1 MKEREILFLSSSA
14 TIDIAALLSGI
25 AELRDK
31 HGWSVHIIGDI
42 DSRKTLRRLLEFWN
56 PDGCIV
62 HCALD
67 DKAFNAADFAGVPTV
82 WLDRDPATLPPG
94 ALCVMQD
101 ARSVGTIAAKE
112 LLRYDLASYAFID
125 RSDAPFWSKGRREAF
140 KEAVELNRSPYFE
153 FCEKGASSWTK
164 RLSGFIRSL
173 SRPAGLFCANDTVAA
188 DVISVASRA
197 GIAIPE
203 ELLVVGVDDVEAYCE
218 ALSPTLTSVR
228 PSFAEE
234 GRGAADLLAKRLANP
249 RLKGI
254 VKTFSAHEI
263 TLRQSTR
270 RISAKGGNIGLALE
284 MIRRRAS
291 EGVSVG
297 EVVKLMGCSRRS
309 AEIRF
314 KQYLHSSILDEI
326 HSARIELAK
335 KLISDGDGQIG
346 GLHLRCGFSSPAT
359 FRRVFKSFTGV
370 SPQVYRQ
377 KSATSFS
384 ER

>member
-1 MKEREILFLSSSA
+1 MLKMKEREILFLSSSA
-14 TIDIAALLSGI
+14 TIDIAVLLSGI
-25 AELRDK
+25 AELRNK

-42 DSRKTLRRLLEFWN
+42 DSRKTLLKLLEFWN

-101 ARSVGTIAAKE
+101 ARSAGTIAAKE

-173 SRPAGLFCANDTVAA
+173 SRPAGVFCANDTVAA

-197 GIAIPE
+197 GIAIPK

-270 RISAKGGNIGLALE
+270 RIAAKGGNIGVALE

-335 KLISDGDGQIG
+335 KLISDGGAHIS

-370 SPQVYRQ
+370 SPQDYQ
-377 KSATSFS
+377 KIV
-384 ER
+384 

>member
-1 MKEREILFLSSSA
+1 MKKRDILFLSSSA

-25 AELRDK
+25 AALRDK
-31 HGWSVHIIGDI
+31 YGWSVHIIGDI
-42 DSRKTLRRLLEFWN
+42 DSRKTLLKLLEFWN

-82 WLDRDPATLPPG
+82 WLDRDPATLPPV

-101 ARSVGTIAAKE
+101 AQSVGTIAAKE
-112 LLRYDLASYAFID
+112 LLRYDLASYAFVD
-125 RSDAPFWSKGRREAF
+125 RADAPFWSKGRREAF

-153 FCEKGASSWTK
+153 FCEKGASSWAK

-173 SRPAGLFCANDTVAA
+173 SRPAGVFCANDTVAA

-234 GRGAADLLAKRLANP
+234 GRGAANLLAKRLANP
-249 RLKGI
+249 RLKGV

-284 MIRRRAS
+284 MIRRRAG
-291 EGVSVG
+291 EGVTVD
-297 EVVKLMGCSRRS
+297 EVVKLMECSRRS

-335 KLISDGDGQIG
+335 KLISDGGAHIS

-370 SPQVYRQ
+370 SPQD
-377 KSATSFS
+377 
-384 ER
+384 

>member
-42 DSRKTLRRLLEFWN
+42 DSRKTLLKLLEFWN

-82 WLDRDPATLPPG
+82 WLDRDPVTLPPG

-203 ELLVVGVDDVEAYCE
+203 KLLVVGVDDVEAYCE

-297 EVVKLMGCSRRS
+297 EVVKLMKCSRRS

-335 KLISDGDGQIG
+335 KLISDGGAHIG
-346 GLHLRCGFSSPAT
+346 GLHLRCGFESPAT
-359 FRRVFKSFTGV
+359 FRRVFKSVTGL
-370 SPQVYRQ
+370 SPQAFLKNTKR
-377 KSATSFS
+377 
-384 ER
+384 

>member
-42 DSRKTLRRLLEFWN
+42 DSRKTLLKLLEFWN

-335 KLISDGDGQIG
+335 KLISDGGAHIG
-346 GLHLRCGFSSPAT
+346 GLHRRCGFDSPAT
-359 FRRVFKSFTGV
+359 FRRVFKSITGL
-370 SPQVYRQ
+370 SPQAYRQ
-377 KSATSFS
+377 KH
-384 ER
+384 

>member
-1 MKEREILFLSSSA
+1 MKKRDILFLSSSA
-14 TIDIAALLSGI
+14 TIDIAVLLSGI

-42 DSRKTLRRLLEFWN
+42 DSRKTLLKLLEFWN

-112 LLRYDLASYAFID
+112 LLRYDLASYAFVD
-125 RSDAPFWSKGRREAF
+125 RADAPFWSKGRCEAF
-140 KEAVELNRSPYFE
+140 KEAVELNRNPYFE

-173 SRPAGLFCANDTVAA
+173 SRPAGVFCANDTVAA

-228 PSFAEE
+228 PSVAEE

-335 KLISDGDGQIG
+335 KLISDGGAHIG

-359 FRRVFKSFTGV
+359 FRRVFKSITGL
-370 SPQVYRQ
+370 SPQAYLQ
-377 KSATSFS
+377 KH
-384 ER
+384 

>member
-42 DSRKTLRRLLEFWN
+42 DSRKTLLKLLEFWN

-82 WLDRDPATLPPG
+82 WLDRDPVTLPPG

-234 GRGAADLLAKRLANP
+234 GRGAANLLAKRLANP
-249 RLKGI
+249 RLKGV

-297 EVVKLMGCSRRS
+297 EVVKLMECSRRS

-335 KLISDGDGQIG
+335 KLISDGGAHIG
-346 GLHLRCGFSSPAT
+346 GLHLRCGFDSPAT
-359 FRRVFKSFTGV
+359 FRRVFKSVTGL
-370 SPQVYRQ
+370 SPQAFLKNTKR
-377 KSATSFS
+377 
-384 ER
+384 

>member
-1 MKEREILFLSSSA
+1 MKKCDILFLSSSA
-14 TIDIAALLSGI
+14 TIDIAVLLSGI
-25 AELRDK
+25 AELRNK

-42 DSRKTLRRLLEFWN
+42 DSRKTLLKLLEFWN

-112 LLRYDLASYAFID
+112 LLRYDLASYAFVD
-125 RSDAPFWSKGRREAF
+125 RADAPFWSKGRREAF
-140 KEAVELNRSPYFE
+140 KEAVELNRNPYFE

-297 EVVKLMGCSRRS
+297 EVVKLMECSRRS

-335 KLISDGDGQIG
+335 KLISDGGAHIG
-346 GLHLRCGFSSPAT
+346 GLHLRCGFDSPAT
-359 FRRVFKSFTGV
+359 FRRVFKSVTGL
-370 SPQVYRQ
+370 SPQAFLKNTKR
-377 KSATSFS
+377 
-384 ER
+384 

>member
-1 MKEREILFLSSSA
+1 MKKRDILFLSSSA
-14 TIDIAALLSGI
+14 TIDLTALLSGI

-42 DSRKTLRRLLEFWN
+42 DSRKTLLKLLEFWN

-112 LLRYDLASYAFID
+112 LLRYDLASYAFVD

-140 KEAVELNRSPYFE
+140 KEAVELNRNPYFE
-153 FCEKGASSWTK
+153 FCEKGASSRTK

-173 SRPAGLFCANDTVAA
+173 SRPAGVFCANDTVAA

-249 RLKGI
+249 RLKGV

-270 RISAKGGNIGLALE
+270 RISAKGGNIAAALE
-284 MIRRRAS
+284 MIRRRAA
-291 EGVSVG
+291 EGVTVG
-297 EVVKLMGCSRRS
+297 EVVKLMECSRRS

-335 KLISDGDGQIG
+335 KLISDGGAHIG
-346 GLHLRCGFSSPAT
+346 GLHRRCGFDSPAT
-359 FRRVFKSFTGV
+359 FRRVFKSITGL
-370 SPQVYRQ
+370 SPQAYLKYTKR
-377 KSATSFS
+377 
-384 ER
+384 

>member
-42 DSRKTLRRLLEFWN
+42 DSRKTLLKLLEFWN

-335 KLISDGDGQIG
+335 KLISDGGAHIG
-346 GLHLRCGFSSPAT
+346 GLHLRCGFDSPAT
-359 FRRVFKSFTGV
+359 FRRVFKSVTGL
-370 SPQVYRQ
+370 SPQAFLQ
-377 KSATSFS
+377 KH
-384 ER
+384 

>member
-42 DSRKTLRRLLEFWN
+42 DSRKTLLKLLEFWN

-284 MIRRRAS
+284 MIRRRAG
-291 EGVSVG
+291 EGVTVD
-297 EVVKLMGCSRRS
+297 EVVKLMECSRRS

-335 KLISDGDGQIG
+335 KLISDGGAHIS

-359 FRRVFKSFTGV
+359 FRRVFKSITGL
-370 SPQVYRQ
+370 SPQAYLQ
-377 KSATSFS
+377 KH
-384 ER
+384 

>member
-42 DSRKTLRRLLEFWN
+42 DSRKTLLKLLEFWN

-173 SRPAGLFCANDTVAA
+173 TRPAGLFCANDTVAA

-203 ELLVVGVDDVEAYCE
+203 KLLVVGVDDVEAYCE

-335 KLISDGDGQIG
+335 KLISDGGAHIG
-346 GLHLRCGFSSPAT
+346 GLHLRCGFDSPAT
-359 FRRVFKSFTGV
+359 FRRVFKSVTGL
-370 SPQVYRQ
+370 SPQAFLQ
-377 KSATSFS
+377 KH
-384 ER
+384 

>member
-42 DSRKTLRRLLEFWN
+42 DSRKTLLKLLEFWN

-67 DKAFNAADFAGVPTV
+67 DKAFNAADFAGMPTV

-203 ELLVVGVDDVEAYCE
+203 KLLVVGVDDVEAYCE

-335 KLISDGDGQIG
+335 KLISDGGAHIG
-346 GLHLRCGFSSPAT
+346 GLHLRCGFDSPAT
-359 FRRVFKSFTGV
+359 FRRVFKSVTGL
-370 SPQVYRQ
+370 SPQAFLQ
-377 KSATSFS
+377 KH
-384 ER
+384 

>member
-1 MKEREILFLSSSA
+1 MKKRDILFLSSSA
-14 TIDIAALLSGI
+14 TIDIAVLLSGI

-42 DSRKTLRRLLEFWN
+42 DSRKTLLKLIEFWN

-67 DKAFNAADFAGVPTV
+67 DKVFNAADFAGMPTV

-101 ARSVGTIAAKE
+101 ARSAGTIAAKE
-112 LLRYDLASYAFID
+112 LLRYDLASYAFVD
-125 RSDAPFWSKGRREAF
+125 RADAPFWSKGRREAF

-153 FCEKGASSWTK
+153 FCEKGVSSWTK

-173 SRPAGLFCANDTVAA
+173 SRPAGVFCANDTVAA

-249 RLKGI
+249 RLKGV

-270 RISAKGGNIGLALE
+270 RISAKGGNIAAALE
-284 MIRRRAS
+284 MIRRRAA

-297 EVVKLMGCSRRS
+297 EVVKLMKCSRRS

-335 KLISDGDGQIG
+335 KLISDGGAHIG
-346 GLHLRCGFSSPAT
+346 GLHLRCGFESPAT
-359 FRRVFKSFTGV
+359 FRRVFKSITGL
-370 SPQVYRQ
+370 SPQAFLKNTKR
-377 KSATSFS
+377 
-384 ER
+384 

>member
-14 TIDIAALLSGI
+14 TIDIAVLLSGI

-42 DSRKTLRRLLEFWN
+42 DSRKTLLKLLEFWN

-203 ELLVVGVDDVEAYCE
+203 KLLVVGVDDVEAYCE

-335 KLISDGDGQIG
+335 KLISDGGAHIG
-346 GLHLRCGFSSPAT
+346 GLHLRCGFDSPAT
-359 FRRVFKSFTGV
+359 FRRVFKSITGL
-370 SPQVYRQ
+370 SPQAYLQ
-377 KSATSFS
+377 KH
-384 ER
+384 

>member
-1 MKEREILFLSSSA
+1 MKKRDILLLSSSA
-14 TIDIAALLSGI
+14 TIDIAVLLSGI

-42 DSRKTLRRLLEFWN
+42 DSRKTLLKLLEFWN

-173 SRPAGLFCANDTVAA
+173 SRPAGVFCANDTVAA

-249 RLKGI
+249 RLKGV

-309 AEIRF
+309 AEIRI

-335 KLISDGDGQIG
+335 KLISDGGAHIS

-359 FRRVFKSFTGV
+359 FRRVFKSITGL
-370 SPQVYRQ
+370 SPQAYLQ
-377 KSATSFS
+377 KH
-384 ER
+384 

>member
-1 MKEREILFLSSSA
+1 MKKCDVLFLSSSA
-14 TIDIAALLSGI
+14 TIDIAVLLSGI

-42 DSRKTLRRLLEFWN
+42 DSRKTLLKLLEFWN

-270 RISAKGGNIGLALE
+270 RISAKGGNIAAALE
-284 MIRRRAS
+284 MIRRMAS

-335 KLISDGDGQIG
+335 KLISDGGAHIG

-359 FRRVFKSFTGV
+359 FRRVFKSITGL
-370 SPQVYRQ
+370 SPQAFLKNTKR
-377 KSATSFS
+377 
-384 ER
+384 

>member
-297 EVVKLMGCSRRS
+297 EVVKLMGSSRRS

-335 KLISDGDGQIG
+335 KLISDGGAHIG
-346 GLHLRCGFSSPAT
+346 GLHRRCGFDSPAT
-359 FRRVFKSFTGV
+359 FRRVFKSVTGL
-370 SPQVYRQ
+370 SPQAFLKYTKR
-377 KSATSFS
+377 
-384 ER
+384 

>member
-1 MKEREILFLSSSA
+1 MKKRDILFLSSSA
-14 TIDIAALLSGI
+14 TIDIAVLLSGI

-42 DSRKTLRRLLEFWN
+42 DSRKTLLKLLEFWN

-67 DKAFNAADFAGVPTV
+67 DKAFNAADFAGMPTV

-101 ARSVGTIAAKE
+101 ARSVGTVAAKE

-188 DVISVASRA
+188 DVISVASHA

-284 MIRRRAS
+284 MIRRRAG
-291 EGVSVG
+291 EGVTVD
-297 EVVKLMGCSRRS
+297 EVVKLMECSRRS

-335 KLISDGDGQIG
+335 KLISDGGAHIG

-359 FRRVFKSFTGV
+359 FRRVFKSITGL
-370 SPQVYRQ
+370 SPQAYLQ
-377 KSATSFS
+377 KH
-384 ER
+384 

>member
-1 MKEREILFLSSSA
+1 MKKNEILFLSSSA
-14 TIDIAALLSGI
+14 TIDLAALLSGI
-25 AELRDK
+25 AGLRDRY
-31 HGWSVHIIGDI
+31 GWSVHIIGDI
-42 DSRKTLRRLLEFWN
+42 DSRRTLRKLLEFWK

-62 HCALD
+62 HCALR
-67 DKAFNAADFAGVPTV
+67 DKVFGAADFAGVPTV
-82 WLDRDPATLPPG
+82 WLDRDPATLPRG
-94 ALCVMQD
+94 SLCVMQD
-101 ARSVGTIAAKE
+101 ARSVGTVAAKE
-112 LLRYDLASYAFID
+112 LLRYDLASYAFVD
-125 RSDAPFWSKGRREAF
+125 RADAPFWSKGRRESF
-140 KEAVELNRSPYFE
+140 KEAVELNRSRYFE
-153 FCEKGASSWTK
+153 FCEKGVSMWTK

-173 SRPAGLFCANDTVAA
+173 ARPAGVFCANDTVAA
-188 DVISVASRA
+188 DVISVAARL
-197 GIAIPE
+197 GIKIPD

-270 RISAKGGNIGLALE
+270 RIAAKGGNIGVALE

-335 KLISDGDGQIG
+335 KLIADGGGQIG
-346 GLHLRCGFSSPAT
+346 GLHLRCGFSATAT

-370 SPQVYRQ
+370 SPQDYQ
-377 KSATSFS
+377 KKV
-384 ER
+384 

>member
-42 DSRKTLRRLLEFWN
+42 DSRKTLLKLLEFWN

-67 DKAFNAADFAGVPTV
+67 DKAFNAADFAGMPTV
-82 WLDRDPATLPPG
+82 WLDRDPATLPSG

-335 KLISDGDGQIG
+335 KLISDGGAHIG
-346 GLHLRCGFSSPAT
+346 GLHLRCGFDSPAT
-359 FRRVFKSFTGV
+359 FRRVFKSITGL
-370 SPQVYRQ
+370 SPQAYLQ
-377 KSATSFS
+377 KH
-384 ER
+384 

>member
-42 DSRKTLRRLLEFWN
+42 DSRKTLLKLLEFWN

-203 ELLVVGVDDVEAYCE
+203 KLLVVGVDDVEAYCE

-335 KLISDGDGQIG
+335 KLISDGGAHIG
-346 GLHLRCGFSSPAT
+346 GLHLRCGFDSPAT
-359 FRRVFKSFTGV
+359 FRRVFKSVTGL
-370 SPQVYRQ
+370 SPQAFLQ
-377 KSATSFS
+377 KH
-384 ER
+384 

>member
-1 MKEREILFLSSSA
+1 MKKCDILFLSSSA
-14 TIDIAALLSGI
+14 TIVIAVLLSGI

-42 DSRKTLRRLLEFWN
+42 DSRKTLLKLLEFWN

-112 LLRYDLASYAFID
+112 LFRYDLASYAFID

-335 KLISDGDGQIG
+335 KLISDGGAHIG
-346 GLHLRCGFSSPAT
+346 GLHFRCGFDSPAT
-359 FRRVFKSFTGV
+359 FRRVFKSMTGL
-370 SPQVYRQ
+370 SPQAYRQ
-377 KSATSFS
+377 RSCVK
-384 ER
+384 

>member
-14 TIDIAALLSGI
+14 TIDIAVLLSGI

-42 DSRKTLRRLLEFWN
+42 DSRKTLLKLLEFWN

-67 DKAFNAADFAGVPTV
+67 DKAFNAADFAGMPTV

-112 LLRYDLASYAFID
+112 LLRYDLASYAFVD
-125 RSDAPFWSKGRREAF
+125 RADAPFWSKGRREAF

-188 DVISVASRA
+188 DVISVASHA

-249 RLKGI
+249 RLKGV

-270 RISAKGGNIGLALE
+270 RISAKGGNIAAALE

-335 KLISDGDGQIG
+335 KLISDGGAHIG

-359 FRRVFKSFTGV
+359 FRRVFKSVTGL
-370 SPQVYRQ
+370 SPQAFLQ
-377 KSATSFS
+377 KH
-384 ER
+384 

>member
-1 MKEREILFLSSSA
+1 MKKCDILFLSSSA
-14 TIDIAALLSGI
+14 TIDIAVLLSGI
-25 AELRDK
+25 AELRNK

-42 DSRKTLRRLLEFWN
+42 DSRKTLLKLLKFWN

-82 WLDRDPATLPPG
+82 WLDRNPATLPPG

-112 LLRYDLASYAFID
+112 LLRYDLASYAFVD

-140 KEAVELNRSPYFE
+140 KEAVELNRNPYFE

-173 SRPAGLFCANDTVAA
+173 SRPAGVFCANDTVAA

-284 MIRRRAS
+284 MIRRRAG
-291 EGVSVG
+291 EGVTVG
-297 EVVKLMGCSRRS
+297 EVVKLMECSRRS

-335 KLISDGDGQIG
+335 KLISDGGAHIS
-346 GLHLRCGFSSPAT
+346 GLHLRCGFDSPAT
-359 FRRVFKSFTGV
+359 FRRVFKSVTGL
-370 SPQVYRQ
+370 SPQAYRQ
-377 KSATSFS
+377 KI
-384 ER
+384 

>member
-1 MKEREILFLSSSA
+1 MKKRDILFLSSSA
-14 TIDIAALLSGI
+14 TIDIAVLLSGI

-42 DSRKTLRRLLEFWN
+42 DSRKTLLKLLEFWN

-67 DKAFNAADFAGVPTV
+67 DKAFNAADFAGMPTV

-112 LLRYDLASYAFID
+112 LLRYDLASYAFVD
-125 RSDAPFWSKGRREAF
+125 RADAPFWSKGRREAF

-153 FCEKGASSWTK
+153 FCEKGASSWAK

-173 SRPAGLFCANDTVAA
+173 SRPAGVFCANDTVAA

-234 GRGAADLLAKRLANP
+234 GRGAADLLAERLANP
-249 RLKGI
+249 RLKGV

-270 RISAKGGNIGLALE
+270 RISANGGNIGAGGRWSDGRRSRKTDEVFPPFWGDSFQAVSPLVHSRRNTFSANRTRE
-284 MIRRRAS
+284 ETDFRRRRTDWRVAPS
-291 EGVSVG
+291 LWFLFSCDIPPRIQ
-297 EVVKLMGCSRRS
+297 VVYWR
-309 AEIRF
+309 
-314 KQYLHSSILDEI
+314 
-326 HSARIELAK
+326 LAA
-335 KLISDGDGQIG
+335 
-346 GLHLRCGFSSPAT
+346 GL
-359 FRRVFKSFTGV
+359 
-370 SPQVYRQ
+370 
-377 KSATSFS
+377 
-384 ER
+384 

>member
-1 MKEREILFLSSSA
+1 MKKRDILFLSSSA

-42 DSRKTLRRLLEFWN
+42 DSRKTLLKLLEFWN

-67 DKAFNAADFAGVPTV
+67 DKAFNAADFAGMPTV

-101 ARSVGTIAAKE
+101 ARSAGTIAAKE
-112 LLRYDLASYAFID
+112 LLRYDLASYAFVD
-125 RSDAPFWSKGRREAF
+125 RADAPFWSKGRREAF

-153 FCEKGASSWTK
+153 FCEKGVSSWTK

-173 SRPAGLFCANDTVAA
+173 SRPAGVFCANDTVAA

-234 GRGAADLLAKRLANP
+234 GRGAADLLAERFANSRL
-249 RLKGI
+249 RG
-254 VKTFSAHEI
+254 VVRTFSVHEI

-270 RISAKGGNIGLALE
+270 RISAKGGNIAAALE
-284 MIRRRAS
+284 MIRRRAAD
-291 EGVSVG
+291 GVTVG
-297 EVVKLMGCSRRS
+297 EVVKLMKCSRRS
-309 AEIRF
+309 GEIHF
-314 KQYLHSSILDEI
+314 KQYLRSSILDEI

-335 KLISDGDGQIG
+335 KLISDGGAHIG

-359 FRRVFKSFTGV
+359 FRRVFKSITGL
-370 SPQVYRQ
+370 SPQAFLKNTKR
-377 KSATSFS
+377 
-384 ER
+384 

>member
-14 TIDIAALLSGI
+14 TIDIAVLLSGI

-42 DSRKTLRRLLEFWN
+42 DSRKTLLKLLEFWN

-291 EGVSVG
+291 EGVTVD
-297 EVVKLMGCSRRS
+297 EVVKLMECSRRS

-335 KLISDGDGQIG
+335 KLISDGGAHIS

-359 FRRVFKSFTGV
+359 FRRVFKSVTGL
-370 SPQVYRQ
+370 SPQAFLQ
-377 KSATSFS
+377 KH
-384 ER
+384 

>member
-42 DSRKTLRRLLEFWN
+42 DSRKTLLKLLEFWN

-335 KLISDGDGQIG
+335 KLISDGGAHIG
-346 GLHLRCGFSSPAT
+346 GLHLRCGFESPAT
-359 FRRVFKSFTGV
+359 FRRVFKSITGL
-370 SPQVYRQ
+370 SPQAYLQ
-377 KSATSFS
+377 KH
-384 ER
+384 

>member
-1 MKEREILFLSSSA
+1 MKKRDILFLSSSA
-14 TIDIAALLSGI
+14 TIDIAVLLSGI
-25 AELRDK
+25 AALRDK
-31 HGWSVHIIGDI
+31 YGWSVHIIGDI
-42 DSRKTLRRLLEFWN
+42 DSRKTLLKLLEFWN

-67 DKAFNAADFAGVPTV
+67 DKAFNAADFAGMPTV
-82 WLDRDPATLPPG
+82 WLDRDPATLPSG

-249 RLKGI
+249 RLKGV

-309 AEIRF
+309 AEIRI

-335 KLISDGDGQIG
+335 KLISDGGAHIS

-359 FRRVFKSFTGV
+359 FRRVFKSFTGL
-370 SPQVYRQ
+370 SPQDYQ
-377 KSATSFS
+377 KKV
-384 ER
+384 

>member
-1 MKEREILFLSSSA
+1 M
-14 TIDIAALLSGI
+14 
-25 AELRDK
+25 
-31 HGWSVHIIGDI
+31 
-42 DSRKTLRRLLEFWN
+42 
-56 PDGCIV
+56 
-62 HCALD
+62 
-67 DKAFNAADFAGVPTV
+67 
-82 WLDRDPATLPPG
+82 
-94 ALCVMQD
+94 
-101 ARSVGTIAAKE
+101 
-112 LLRYDLASYAFID
+112 
-125 RSDAPFWSKGRREAF
+125 
-140 KEAVELNRSPYFE
+140 
-153 FCEKGASSWTK
+153 
-164 RLSGFIRSL
+164 
-173 SRPAGLFCANDTVAA
+173 
-188 DVISVASRA
+188 ISVASRA

-203 ELLVVGVDDVEAYCE
+203 KLLVVGVDDVEAYCE

-297 EVVKLMGCSRRS
+297 EVVKLMECSRRS

-335 KLISDGDGQIG
+335 KLISDGGAHIG
-346 GLHLRCGFSSPAT
+346 GLHLRCGFDSPAT
-359 FRRVFKSFTGV
+359 FRRVFKSITGL
-370 SPQVYRQ
+370 SPQAFLKNTKR
-377 KSATSFS
+377 
-384 ER
+384 

>member
-1 MKEREILFLSSSA
+1 MKKRDILFLSSSA
-14 TIDIAALLSGI
+14 TIDIAVLLSGI

-42 DSRKTLRRLLEFWN
+42 DSRKTLLKLLEFWN

-140 KEAVELNRSPYFE
+140 KEAVELNRSSYFE
-153 FCEKGASSWTK
+153 FCEKGASSWAK

-249 RLKGI
+249 RLKGV
-254 VKTFSAHEI
+254 VKTFAAREI

-270 RISAKGGNIGLALE
+270 RISANGGNIGHALE

-335 KLISDGDGQIG
+335 KLISDGGAHIS

-359 FRRVFKSFTGV
+359 FRRVFKSVTGF
-370 SPQVYRQ
+370 SPQAYQNR
-377 KSATSFS
+377 S
-384 ER
+384 

>member
-14 TIDIAALLSGI
+14 TIDIAVLLSGI

-42 DSRKTLRRLLEFWN
+42 DSRKTLLKLLEFWN

-335 KLISDGDGQIG
+335 KLISDGGAHIG
-346 GLHLRCGFSSPAT
+346 GLHLRCGFESPAT
-359 FRRVFKSFTGV
+359 FRRVFKSITGL
-370 SPQVYRQ
+370 SPQAYLQ
-377 KSATSFS
+377 KH
-384 ER
+384 

>member
-42 DSRKTLRRLLEFWN
+42 DSRKTLLKLLEFWN

-67 DKAFNAADFAGVPTV
+67 DKAFNAADFAGMPTV

-101 ARSVGTIAAKE
+101 ARSAGTIAAKE
-112 LLRYDLASYAFID
+112 LLRYDLASYAFVD
-125 RSDAPFWSKGRREAF
+125 RADAPFWSKGRREAF

-153 FCEKGASSWTK
+153 FCEKGVSSWTK

-173 SRPAGLFCANDTVAA
+173 SRPAGVFCANDTVAA

-249 RLKGI
+249 RLKGV

-270 RISAKGGNIGLALE
+270 RISAKGGNIAAALE
-284 MIRRRAS
+284 MIRRRAA

-335 KLISDGDGQIG
+335 KLISDGGAHIG
-346 GLHLRCGFSSPAT
+346 GLHLRCGFESPAT
-359 FRRVFKSFTGV
+359 FRRVFKSVTGL
-370 SPQVYRQ
+370 SPQAFLKNTKR
-377 KSATSFS
+377 
-384 ER
+384 